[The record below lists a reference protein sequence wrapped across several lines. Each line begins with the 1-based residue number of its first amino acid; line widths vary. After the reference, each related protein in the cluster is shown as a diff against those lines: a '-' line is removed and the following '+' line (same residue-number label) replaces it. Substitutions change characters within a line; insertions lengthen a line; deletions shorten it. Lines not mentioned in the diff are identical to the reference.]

1 MNCTQN
7 IRYAY
12 GRFRKSER
20 QVADYIL
27 AHVEEAAELTMR
39 QLEQRCGVSQPSII
53 RFVKAAGYESYQ
65 DFKNHLWMEL
75 GENKKKLEGEA
86 VASQKI
92 KLENIPE
99 LVSRNIVDSLAV
111 FLQELDYQKYIQ
123 AIQWINKSRTIDV
136 YGAENSSGVASNLAG
151 KLLHLGLCCRCN
163 TDAFYQQLGAEHL
176 TKKDLAIGI
185 SWSGRTKLTV
195 DALQIAKGSGAKCIA
210 ITGMEGSPITEF
222 ADIVFVIASK
232 PLLANGEWLTSR
244 AVQVA
249 FCDMLY
255 EGIAR
260 SVPGKYRQNLS
271 RSEEMMTEDVLYAE
285 QAPATK
291 ERDDE

>member
-20 QVADYIL
+20 QVADYVL
-27 AHVEEAAELTMR
+27 ENVEEVAELTIR
-39 QLEQRCGVSQPSII
+39 QLEEKCGVSQPSIM
-53 RFVKAAGYESYQ
+53 RFAKAAGYESYQ
-65 DFKNHLWMEL
+65 AFKNHLWMEL
-75 GENKKKLEGEA
+75 GENKNKLDGEVTA
-86 VASQKI
+86 IQKV

-99 LVSRNIVDSLAV
+99 LVSRNIVDSLAA
-111 FLQELDYQKYIQ
+111 FLQQLDYKKYIQ
-123 AIQWINKSRTIDV
+123 AIHWINKSRTIDV

-163 TDAFYQQLGAEHL
+163 TDAFYQQIGAEHL
-176 TKKDLAIGI
+176 TRKDLAIGI

-195 DALQIAKGSGAKCIA
+195 DALQIAKRSGAKCIA
-210 ITGMEGSPITEF
+210 ITGVEGSPITEY

-232 PLLANGEWLTSR
+232 PLMTSGEWLTSR

-260 SVPGKYRQNLS
+260 SIPGKYRQNVS
-271 RSEEMMTEDVLYAE
+271 RSEAMMTEDILY
-285 QAPATK
+285 TK
-291 ERDDE
+291 NSSV